1 MDFQL
6 YSLGAALVFH
16 EIFFPESSTA
26 MALILAMGTYGAG
39 YVARIVGA
47 FIFGKM
53 GDRIGRKKVLFITI
67 TMMGICTTL
76 IGVLPTYAQI
86 GVFAPILL
94 VTLRII
100 QGLGAGAEISGAGT
114 MLAEYAPKGKRGI
127 ISSFVAMGTNCGTLS
142 ATAIWAFMFFILSKE
157 ELLAWGWRIPFLA
170 SVVVMVF
177 AIWLRMNLKESPVFE
192 KVNDSNQ
199 PTAKPAPAGSMF
211 QSKSFWLATGLRF
224 GQAGNSGL
232 IQTFLAGYLVQTLL
246 FNKAI
251 PTDALMISSILGF
264 MTIPFLGWLSDKI
277 GRRIPYII
285 MNTSAIVLAWP
296 MLSIIVDKSYAPST
310 IMVALIVIHNCAVL
324 GLFALENTEHFSDW
338 GYYEVN
344 LIGGEQQIADLQQQ
358 DNLYTVAEM
367 SADVWT
373 ARVVGVVKKALHVQI
388 DGLETVLAA
397 MCEPQIA
404 IVSLTITEKG
414 YFHSPATGQLM
425 LDHPMVAADVQNP
438 HQPKTATGVIVEA
451 LARRKAAGLP
461 AFTVMSCDNMPEN
474 GHVMRDVVT
483 SYAQAVD
490 VKLAQWIE
498 DNVTFPSTMVDRIV
512 PAVTEDTLA
521 KIEQLTGVRDPAGV
535 ACEPFRQWVIE
546 DNFVAGRPEWEKAG
560 AELVSDVLPYEEMK
574 LRMLNGS
581 HSFLA
586 YLGYLAGY
594 QHINDCME
602 DEHYRY
608 AAYGLMLQE
617 QAPTLKVQ
625 GVDLQDYANRLIA
638 RYSNP
643 ALRHRTW
650 QIAMDG
656 SQKLPQ
662 RMLDSVRWHLAHDS
676 KFDLLALGVA
686 GWMRYVGGV
695 DEQGNPIEI
704 SDPLLP
710 VIQKAVQSSAEG
722 KARVQSLL
730 AIKAIFGD
738 DLPDNSLFTARVT
751 ETYLSL
757 LAHGAKATVAKYS
770 VK

>member
-1 MDFQL
+1 MTIEKHERSTKDLVKAAVSGWLGTALEFMDFQL

-177 AIWLRMNLKESPVFE
+177 AIWLRLNLKESPVFE

-285 MNTSAIVLAWP
+285 MNTSAIVL
-296 MLSIIVDKSYAPST
+296 
-310 IMVALIVIHNCAVL
+310 
-324 GLFALENTEHFSDW
+324 
-338 GYYEVN
+338 
-344 LIGGEQQIADLQQQ
+344 
-358 DNLYTVAEM
+358 
-367 SADVWT
+367 
-373 ARVVGVVKKALHVQI
+373 
-388 DGLETVLAA
+388 
-397 MCEPQIA
+397 
-404 IVSLTITEKG
+404 
-414 YFHSPATGQLM
+414 
-425 LDHPMVAADVQNP
+425 
-438 HQPKTATGVIVEA
+438 
-451 LARRKAAGLP
+451 
-461 AFTVMSCDNMPEN
+461 
-474 GHVMRDVVT
+474 
-483 SYAQAVD
+483 
-490 VKLAQWIE
+490 
-498 DNVTFPSTMVDRIV
+498 
-512 PAVTEDTLA
+512 
-521 KIEQLTGVRDPAGV
+521 
-535 ACEPFRQWVIE
+535 FRQWVIE

-602 DEHYRY
+602 DEHYRH
-608 AAYGLMLQE
+608 AAYALMLLE

-625 GVDLQDYANRLIA
+625 GVDLQDYANRLIE

-722 KARVQSLL
+722 TARVQSLL

-738 DLPDNSLFTARVT
+738 DLPDNSLFTTKVT
-751 ETYLSL
+751 EAYLSL